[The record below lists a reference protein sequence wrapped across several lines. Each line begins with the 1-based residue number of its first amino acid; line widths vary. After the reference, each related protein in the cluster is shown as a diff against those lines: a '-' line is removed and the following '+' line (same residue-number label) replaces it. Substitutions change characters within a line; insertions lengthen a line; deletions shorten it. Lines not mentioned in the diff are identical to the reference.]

1 MEWVVALLA
10 LGCLVFIL
18 HMVSD
23 YYKRRQELEP
33 KIQRLDEAKGKLQQ
47 EITSTRGVLEEQRGQ
62 LYPLREQVTNL
73 EQESRHLQQQVPA
86 KKPRTK
92 PGGADPAP
100 KKDPA

>member
-23 YYKRRQELEP
+23 YCKRRQELEP

-47 EITSTRGVLEEQRGQ
+47 EINNTRGALEEQRGQ
-62 LYPLREQVTNL
+62 LYPLREQLSNL
-73 EQESRHLQQQVPA
+73 EQESRQLQQQAPA
-86 KKPRTK
+86 RKPRSK
-92 PGGADPAP
+92 PGPANAP
-100 KKDPA
+100 KKDPS